1 MRLSLLTICLIFSC
15 LSFAQ
20 ESSKNEKIEANKMF
34 LNTVLEASIRTD
46 DSDLIYN
53 SLKDFI
59 EIK

>member
-1 MRLSLLTICLIFSC
+1 
-15 LSFAQ
+15 
-20 ESSKNEKIEANKMF
+20 MF

-46 DSDLIYN
+46 DSDLIYD